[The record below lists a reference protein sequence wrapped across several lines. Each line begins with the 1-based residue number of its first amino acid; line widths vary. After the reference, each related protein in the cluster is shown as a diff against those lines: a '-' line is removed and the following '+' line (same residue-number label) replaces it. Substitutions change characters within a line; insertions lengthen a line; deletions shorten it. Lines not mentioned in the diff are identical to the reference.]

1 MMKITRRQ
9 LRKLIKENIDAQSA
23 GTPLNASS
31 GLDQLASAPNGS
43 TVTIPFDTTGGDT
56 GGDTGRGSVGVSTY
70 KKSGGSWMAV
80 SSNGEL
86 MGLKMSPDS
95 LWRKIVAGAQK
106 GISDIA
112 NAKIHSPATS

>member
-1 MMKITRRQ
+1 MKITRRQ
-9 LRKLIKENIDAQSA
+9 LRKLIKEQVNPEGSVA
-23 GTPLNASS
+23 
-31 GLDQLASAPNGS
+31 LDQKTGREQLSNAPDGS

-95 LWRKIVAGAQK
+95 LWRKIVGGAKK
-106 GISDIA
+106 GTSDIA